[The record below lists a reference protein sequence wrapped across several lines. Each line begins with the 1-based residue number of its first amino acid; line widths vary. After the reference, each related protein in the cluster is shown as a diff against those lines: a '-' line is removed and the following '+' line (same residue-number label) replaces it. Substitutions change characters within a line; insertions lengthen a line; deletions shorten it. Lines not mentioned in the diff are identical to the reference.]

1 MPKDQRVYHLQAP
14 GGYPK
19 IVSQGIH
26 NNYLPTWLQDAGY
39 NTYYSGK
46 LWNAHS
52 VDNYN
57 APHVLGF
64 NGSDFL
70 LDPYTYDYRNAHMT
84 RNEAPPASYKGQ
96 YSPDV
101 TAAKAAAFLDEA
113 LTHQDRP
120 WFVVHAPVAPHS
132 NFQLEGTMES
142 DAPRYAA
149 RHAHLFNDYKIPR
162 NENFNPEK
170 QGGVSWV
177 KRLPRLNQTVI
188 DYNDE
193 FQRSRLRALQ
203 AVDESIEQLIK
214 KVEAAGQLDNTYIFY
229 TTDNGYHISQHR
241 LHPGKECGFDTDIN
255 IPLIVRGPGIPAGR
269 ISTAVTAH
277 TDLASTILNIAG
289 APRDDSDGIPI
300 PLTKQDEEDAR
311 HDHVTIEFWG
321 LGIPEGKFGDY
332 GEENM
337 NDGYEFPAHAVGNNT
352 YKGLRIVSD
361 EYSLYYSVW
370 CTNETELYDVTVSI
384 SLRSAEHS
392 MLMLA

>member
-1 MPKDQRVYHLQAP
+1 
-14 GGYPK
+14 
-19 IVSQGIH
+19 
-26 NNYLPTWLQDAGY
+26 
-39 NTYYSGK
+39 
-46 LWNAHS
+46 
-52 VDNYN
+52 
-57 APHVLGF
+57 
-64 NGSDFL
+64 
-70 LDPYTYDYRNAHMT
+70 MT

-149 RHAHLFNDYKIPR
+149 RHAHLFKNYKIPR

-170 QGGVSWV
+170 QGGVSWI